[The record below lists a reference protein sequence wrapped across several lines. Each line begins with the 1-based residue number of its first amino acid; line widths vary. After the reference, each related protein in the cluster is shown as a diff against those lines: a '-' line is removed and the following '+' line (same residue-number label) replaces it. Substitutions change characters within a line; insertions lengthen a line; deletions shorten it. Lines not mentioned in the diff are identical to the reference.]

1 MVYVLVVG
9 PVMEM
14 DSAMVEVMERV
25 RGMESQVVKVWVTVV
40 VQVYGR
46 DLIMVMDL
54 DLVMDLG
61 SVVANYVL

>member
-1 MVYVLVVG
+1 MVYVLVVD

-14 DSAMVEVMERV
+14 DSAMVEAMERA
-25 RGMESQVVKVWVTVV
+25 RGMESQVVKVWATGV

-54 DLVMDLG
+54 DLEMDLG
-61 SVVANYVL
+61 SVVANYEL